1 MVRLVREHERCSL
14 VVSVLGS
21 GAKIS
26 RKEISRKEKKIP
38 THPPSLFPPTHRVC
52 NPSDRSDT
60 YSAISKPLHGNQI
73 GTLSDPFL
81 EFPFQ
86 DYFTRGSQDQD
97 QELTVS
103 VFPST
108 TPTATNVGG

>member
-1 MVRLVREHERCSL
+1 MIRRPPRSTLFPYTKLFRST
-14 VVSVLGS
+14 
-21 GAKIS
+21 KF
-26 RKEISRKEKKIP
+26 IP
-38 THPPSLFPPTHRVC
+38 THSPSIFSC

-60 YSAISKPLHGNQI
+60 YRVITQRFHSKQI
-73 GTLSDPFL
+73 GTISDPFL